1 MVRVQG
7 ERRVVVLACLLTML
21 LPCPLLASWSRAITC
36 LARALLRA
44 QCAALP
50 SKRVEVGKRRRAN
63 PGCGGASRWHA
74 GVCCCTEPRPPIFP
88 LSPVGAFF
96 AVSRVA
102 VFFVS
107 LFSCRTCFLVAVT
120 WRGRVTPTYSFT
132 HSLSCPGPP
141 SPRLTLPFILC
152 LGPFPLDQV
161 PLSSAAWQD
170 GPRTTPPAGRLAF
183 F

>member
-1 MVRVQG
+1 MRRRNMVRVQG

-102 VFFVS
+102 VFVCLSLFVS
-107 LFSCRTCFLVAVT
+107 HLFSCCCHLARPRHPDLLFHSFSVLPWSSLAS
-120 WRGRVTPTYSFT
+120 PYSSI
-132 HSLSCPGPP
+132 HSLSWPV
-141 SPRLTLPFILC
+141 ST
-152 LGPFPLDQV
+152 
-161 PLSSAAWQD
+161 
-170 GPRTTPPAGRLAF
+170 
-183 F
+183 